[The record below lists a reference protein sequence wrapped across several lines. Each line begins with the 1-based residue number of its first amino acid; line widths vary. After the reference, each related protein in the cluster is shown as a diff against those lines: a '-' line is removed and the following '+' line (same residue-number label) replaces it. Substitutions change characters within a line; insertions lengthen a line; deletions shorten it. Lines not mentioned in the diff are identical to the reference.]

1 MRKLF
6 FLIFLIAP
14 SLWGVRF
21 SLIEAAP
28 YSGDRGNAGAGKNQ
42 ILNRN
47 GYISKNQV
55 LYLMQAGE
63 AERGI
68 ALYEQWVKENE
79 KHDFTI
85 LEQVGHILLSQGARS
100 NDEESQLLSMY
111 GLGTAGSQEGM
122 ELYEIGVTSQNPV
135 IQMATIQFLSRLQ
148 DDRVEDL
155 LFKAFSS
162 PYLLV
167 RMESAYALAM
177 RRSEKVTGMIDS
189 LMHKLPPYMH
199 VYFPE
204 LFAMIGTADAAGV
217 LKQMVSHRHLSV
229 RLASILSAAKY
240 GRDDFL
246 SEIRAA
252 ATHADQAEQETC
264 AAALGYLKDSHSI
277 PLLKTLAE
285 SPHSNVKLAAC
296 RSLERLGEIT
306 YRETIMKSALEKN
319 PLAISL
325 LIDMPNTDR
334 LLTTL
339 LSDYNFHIR
348 ANAALALLKRRQPNA
363 IPTLLSILFKD
374 EKDLGFQ
381 PVYSLG
387 HSLMA
392 WKVIPSATQYG
403 KKMGQDISA
412 ITLALREQIL
422 QDCLELPEEDF
433 LNIAHEIFKKKENE
447 LIPMVIHL
455 LENLNTKGAIALLQK
470 ESRRVGA
477 PFIRTYCH
485 LALYRMK
492 IEGPHKETLYKWL
505 KQEQEQDLFQFRE
518 MLSWTDRKEAAGSF
532 TLTPKETSRL
542 LIETYETLAES
553 HEREGIDLL
562 LQAIHLGNKKNRFA
576 LAGLLLKAIQ

>member
-1 MRKLF
+1 MKRFF
-6 FLIFLIAP
+6 FLIILTVS
-14 SLWGVRF
+14 SLWG
-21 SLIEAAP
+21 AA
-28 YSGDRGNAGAGKNQ
+28 
-42 ILNRN
+42 
-47 GYISKNQV
+47 SKHQV

-63 AERGI
+63 IERGL
-68 ALYEQWVKENE
+68 ALYEAWVKENK

-85 LEQVGHILLSQGARS
+85 LEQMGHILISQGARS

-122 ELYEIGVTSQNPV
+122 ELYEMGIASQNPV

-148 DDRVEDL
+148 DDLVEDL

-217 LKQMVSHRHLSV
+217 LKRLVGHRYLSV
-229 RLASILSAAKY
+229 RIASILSAARY

-277 PLLKTLAE
+277 PLLKKLAQ

-296 RSLERLGEIT
+296 RSLEKLGEIT

-319 PLAISL
+319 PLAIPL
-325 LIDMPNTDR
+325 LVDMPNTDR
-334 LLTTL
+334 LLSTL
-339 LSDYNFHIR
+339 LSDYNFHVR
-348 ANAALALLKRRQPNA
+348 ANAALALLKKRQSNA
-363 IPTLLSILFKD
+363 IPTLLNILIKD

-387 HSLMA
+387 HALMT
-392 WKVIPSATQYG
+392 WKVIPSATQYS
-403 KKMGQDISA
+403 KKIQQDISA

-422 QDCLELPEEDF
+422 QDALELPEEDF
-433 LNIAHEIFKKKENE
+433 LTIAREIFNKKEND
-447 LIPMVIHL
+447 LIPMLIHL
-455 LENLNTKGAIALLQK
+455 LENLSTKGAIALLQE
-470 ESRRVGA
+470 ESRRAGA

-485 LALYRMK
+485 LVLYRMRV
-492 IEGPHKETLYKWL
+492 EGPHKETLYRWL
-505 KQEQEQDLFQFRE
+505 EQERDHELFQFRE
-518 MLSWTDRKEAAGSF
+518 MLAWTDRKEAAGSF
-532 TLTPKETSRL
+532 ILTPKETSRL
-542 LIETYETLAES
+542 LIEIYETLAES
-553 HEREGIDLL
+553 HEKEGIDLL
-562 LQAIHLGNKKNRFA
+562 LRAIHRGNKKNRFA

>member
-1 MRKLF
+1 MKKIF
-6 FLIFLIAP
+6 FLIILSAT
-14 SLWGVRF
+14 SLWG
-21 SLIEAAP
+21 A
-28 YSGDRGNAGAGKNQ
+28 
-42 ILNRN
+42 
-47 GYISKNQV
+47 ISKHQV

-63 AERGI
+63 IEKGLT
-68 ALYEQWVKENE
+68 LYEKWVEEN
-79 KHDFTI
+79 KQHDFTI
-85 LEQVGHILLSQGARS
+85 LEQMGQILITQGARS

-122 ELYEIGVTSQNPV
+122 ELYEIGITSQNPV

-148 DDRVEDL
+148 DDAVEEL

-177 RRSEKVTGMIDS
+177 RRSERVTGMIDS

-217 LKQMVSHRHLSV
+217 LKRMVGHRYLSV
-229 RLASILSAAKY
+229 RLASILSAAKH

-246 SEIRAA
+246 NEIRAA

-277 PLLKTLAE
+277 SLLKTLAE
-285 SPHSNVKLAAC
+285 SPHSTVKLAAC
-296 RSLERLGEIT
+296 RSLEKLGEIT

-319 PLAISL
+319 PLAIPL
-325 LIDMPNTDR
+325 LTDMPNTDR
-334 LLTTL
+334 LLSTL

-348 ANAALALLKRRQPNA
+348 ANAALALLKRRQSNA
-363 IPTLLSILFKD
+363 IPTLLKILIKD

-392 WKVIPSATQYG
+392 WKVIPSATQYA
-403 KKMGQDISA
+403 KKVQQDIPA

-422 QDCLELPEEDF
+422 QDALELPEKDF
-433 LNIAHEIFKKKENE
+433 LTIAKEIFNQKEND
-447 LIPMVIHL
+447 LIPMLIHL
-455 LENLNTKGAIALLQK
+455 LENLNTKEAIALLQE
-470 ESRRVGA
+470 ESRRAGA

-485 LALYRMK
+485 LALYRMHV
-492 IEGPHKETLYKWL
+492 EGPHKKTLYKWL
-505 KQEQEQDLFQFRE
+505 EKERDHDLFQFRE
-518 MLSWTDRKEAAGSF
+518 MLSWTDRKEATGCFS
-532 TLTPKETSRL
+532 LTPKETSRL
-542 LIETYETLAES
+542 LIEIYETLAES
-553 HEREGIDLL
+553 HEKEGIDLL
-562 LQAIHLGNKKNRFA
+562 LRAIHLGNKKNRFA
-576 LAGLLLKAIQ
+576 LAGLLLKALQ